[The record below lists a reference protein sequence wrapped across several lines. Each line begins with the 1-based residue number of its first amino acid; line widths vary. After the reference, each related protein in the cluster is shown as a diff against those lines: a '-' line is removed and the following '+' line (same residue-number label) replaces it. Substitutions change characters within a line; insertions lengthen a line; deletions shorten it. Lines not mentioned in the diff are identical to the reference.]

1 MKRYWYGIVALFVVL
16 LQGCGEAPGYK
27 EESAMIV
34 LNTPAMKYADM
45 GFIYESPSEIKVE
58 IYGSGQALFTLR
70 ITSQSVCTSRFA
82 CLDRKS
88 FNARMLSANYPKDT
102 LERIFRAK
110 PVFNGKNVEK
120 KRNGFTQKLLMPGKY
135 DIEYTVFNNET
146 VFRDTINKILIKIK
160 RMRG

>member
-1 MKRYWYGIVALFVVL
+1 
-16 LQGCGEAPGYK
+16 
-27 EESAMIV
+27 
-34 LNTPAMKYADM
+34 
-45 GFIYESPSEIKVE
+45 
-58 IYGSGQALFTLR
+58 
-70 ITSQSVCTSRFA
+70 
-82 CLDRKS
+82 
-88 FNARMLSANYPKDT
+88 MLSANYPKDT